1 MTGASRV
8 PGGTPTSRRRLWAR
22 AHADSN
28 NDPGDSPHVA
38 KRARPS
44 PLRLSYRRPTMASV
58 VKLLRFAKPY
68 WLRSLGALVLLT
80 LLVVLDLSIPRLIQ
94 RLIDHGILAHDRGL
108 VVRTS
113 LLMLGVSALSVLV
126 AVGNNDLSVRV
137 GESVARD
144 LREALFLKIQTFS
157 YGNLDRQ
164 KTGQLMVRLTSDTGS
179 VQRLMQ
185 ITLRIGT
192 RAPLLMLGSLV
203 LMISTSPTLA
213 LTMLP
218 LLLVTSGL
226 ILFFLVK
233 QEPMFRFLQQRLD
246 RMNTVLQE
254 NVAGIRLVK
263 AFVREPFEEQRFD
276 VSNQAYCE
284 ESAKVMRFAAW
295 MPPALTLCVN
305 VGLVVVIWAGGLA
318 SARGA
323 LSIGQ
328 IVAFTNYLLTTMT
341 PLVMMTMLSNIWASG
356 IASAKRL
363 DEVLSVVPEVSDSP
377 EARQLVVTGAPRL
390 AFEDVTFSYDG
401 DVTDAVLKQINFV
414 AEAGQTVAILGAT
427 GAGKSTLVKL
437 IPRFYDVTSG
447 KVTIDGV
454 DVRSVTEDSLLAVI
468 GIVPQE
474 ALLFSGTVRDNL
486 RYGQPSAADEQV
498 MVAARSAQAHDFIA
512 ELANGYDS
520 RVAQRGAN
528 FSGGQRQRIA
538 LARALLLQPKLLIL
552 DDSTSAVDVETETLI
567 QNALSAQSQAQTRIV
582 VAQRISTVLR
592 ADKILVLDEG
602 RIVAEGNH
610 GELMRSSQ
618 VYQEIYASQLGTGN
632 HPLALEQRAMP

>member
-1 MTGASRV
+1 
-8 PGGTPTSRRRLWAR
+8 
-22 AHADSN
+22 
-28 NDPGDSPHVA
+28 
-38 KRARPS
+38 
-44 PLRLSYRRPTMASV
+44 MASV
-58 VKLLRFAKPY
+58 VSLLRFAKPY
-68 WLRSLGALVLLT
+68 WLRSVGALVLLT

-94 RLIDHGILAHDRGL
+94 SLIDHGVLANDRGL

-113 LLMLGVSALSVLV
+113 LLMLGVSALSVFI
-126 AVGNNDLSVRV
+126 AIGNNNLSVRV

-157 YGNLDRQ
+157 HGDLDRQ

-192 RAPLLMLGSLV
+192 RAPLLMIGSLL
-203 LMISTSPTLA
+203 LMISTSPSLA

-218 LLLVTSGL
+218 LLLLTSIL
-226 ILFFLVK
+226 IVFFLVK
-233 QEPMFRFLQQRLD
+233 QEPMFRFVQQRLD

-254 NVAGIRLVK
+254 SVAGIRLVK
-263 AFVREPFEEQRFD
+263 AFVREPFEEQRFELA
-276 VSNQAYCE
+276 NQAYCD
-284 ESAKVMRFAAW
+284 ESARVMRFAAW

-305 VGLVVVIWAGGLA
+305 AGLVVVIWAGGLA
-318 SARGA
+318 SARGD

-328 IVAFTNYLLTTMT
+328 IVAFTNYLLTTMA
-341 PLVMMTMLSNIWASG
+341 PLVMMTLLSNIWASG

-363 DEVLSVVPEVSDSP
+363 EEVLRVVPEIQ
-377 EARQLVVTGAPRL
+377 EAAGAVPLVVSGAPSV
-390 AFEDVTFSYDG
+390 AFDEVTFSYSG
-401 DVTDAVLKQINFV
+401 ATADAVLKQISFV
-414 AEAGQTVAILGAT
+414 AEPGRTLAILGAT

-447 KVTIDGV
+447 SVSIDGV
-454 DVRSVTEDSLLAVI
+454 DVRSVSEDSLLAVI

-474 ALLFSGTVRDNL
+474 SLLFSGNVRDNI
-486 RYGQPSAADEQV
+486 RYGRPGASDEQV
-498 MVAARSAQAHDFIA
+498 IAAAHAAQAHDFIM
-512 ELANGYDS
+512 ELPEGYDS

-528 FSGGQRQRIA
+528 FSGGQRQRLS
-538 LARALLLQPKLLIL
+538 LARALLLRPQLLIL

-567 QNALSAQSQAQTRIV
+567 QDALRAQSDAQTRIV

-602 RIVAEGNH
+602 RIVAQGKH
-610 GELMRSSQ
+610 GELMQSSQ
-618 VYQEIYASQLGTGN
+618 VYREIYASQLGSAKPAGVR
-632 HPLALEQRAMP
+632 EQQVAQ

>member
-1 MTGASRV
+1 MAAGRLSSSANFACRAADCQRAASE
-8 PGGTPTSRRRLWAR
+8 
-22 AHADSN
+22 
-28 NDPGDSPHVA
+28 SPVVA
-38 KRARPS
+38 KRVGRASGR
-44 PLRLSYRRPTMASV
+44 LRYRHGTMTAV
-58 VKLLRFAKPY
+58 LKLIRFAKPY

-94 RLIDHGILAHDRGL
+94 SLIDQGILAHDRSL
-108 VVRTS
+108 VIRTS
-113 LLMLGVSALSVLV
+113 LLMLAVSAISIFV
-126 AVGNNDLSVRV
+126 AVGNNNLSVRV
-137 GESVARD
+137 GECVARD

-157 YGNLDRQ
+157 YGDLDRQ

-192 RAPLLMLGSLV
+192 RAPLLMIGSLL
-203 LMISTSPTLA
+203 LMISTSPALA

-226 ILFFLVK
+226 IVFFLVK
-233 QEPMFRFLQQRLD
+233 QEPMFRFVQQRLD
-246 RMNTVLQE
+246 RLNSLLQE

-263 AFVREPFEEQRFD
+263 AFVREPFEERRFAL
-276 VSNQAYCE
+276 VNRAYCD
-284 ESAKVMRFAAW
+284 ESAKVMRFAAL

-305 VGLVVVIWAGGLA
+305 AGLVVVIWAGGLE
-318 SARGA
+318 SARGK

-363 DEVLSVVPEVSDSP
+363 DELLSVVPEVRDAP
-377 EARQLVVTGAPRL
+377 DARALLVTQPPRL
-390 AFEDVTFSYDG
+390 VFDEVTFSYSG
-401 DVTDAVLKQINFV
+401 VAADAVLKQLSFV
-414 AEAGQTVAILGAT
+414 AEPGKTIAILGAT
-427 GAGKSTLVKL
+427 GAGKSTLIKL

-447 KVTIDGV
+447 RVTIDGF
-454 DVRSVTEDSLLAVI
+454 DVRNLTEDSLLAAI

-474 ALLFSGTVRDNL
+474 SLLFSGSVRDNI
-486 RYGQPSAADEQV
+486 RYGQPTASEEQVISAAR
-498 MVAARSAQAHDFIA
+498 AAQAHEFITR
-512 ELANGYDS
+512 LANGYDS
-520 RVAQRGAN
+520 RVEQRGSN
-528 FSGGQRQRIA
+528 FSGGQRQRLA
-538 LARALLLQPKLLIL
+538 LARALLLRPVLLIL

-567 QNALSAQSQAQTRIV
+567 QHALSAQSQAQTRII

-602 RIVAEGNH
+602 RIVAEGSHADLLQN
-610 GELMRSSQ
+610 SQ
-618 VYQEIYASQLGTGN
+618 IYREIYASQLGTGS
-632 HPLALEQRAMP
+632 HPARIEQQVAQ